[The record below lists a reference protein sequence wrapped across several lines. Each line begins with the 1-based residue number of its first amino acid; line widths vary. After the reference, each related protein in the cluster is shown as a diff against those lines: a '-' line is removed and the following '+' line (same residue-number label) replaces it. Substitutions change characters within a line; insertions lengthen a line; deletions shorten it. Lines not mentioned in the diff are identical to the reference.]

1 MFDTRVRLD
10 WSRRPFVGGE
20 QITVE
25 IESNSR
31 QDSTT
36 LWLGGIP
43 PGTRME
49 EIMIEFGRFGSIVFA
64 KINESKGK

>member
-1 MFDTRVRLD
+1 MVDID
-10 WSRRPFVGGE
+10 W
-20 QITVE
+20 
-25 IESNSR
+25 NSR
-31 QDSTT
+31 QDGTA

-49 EIMIEFGRFGSIVFA
+49 EIMIEFGQFGPIAFA